1 MVIMKG
7 ALTILIADG
16 SQIFRA
22 GMIAALKQLTSVE
35 KILEASTLEEAKKLV
50 NQEEID
56 IAMMDVGILLDQN
69 NNLNL
74 DLQSFK
80 YVPRVIAIGMSY
92 DEAKFNN
99 LVKAGFSGF
108 ILKSIQH
115 EELCAALEIVNKG
128 MTYFSHEIMDEIV
141 RKNFMERPDRR
152 RRGDMFTLTKREMEV
167 LKLICEDMS
176 NDEIA
181 RILYISPR
189 TVDGHRANI
198 INKLGVK
205 SKVGLVKYALKN
217 NLITN

>member
-7 ALTILIADG
+7 ALTILIADA

-22 GMIAALKQLTSVE
+22 GMLSVLKQLSGVE
-35 KILEASTLEEAKKLV
+35 KILEASTLEEASKLV
-50 NQEEID
+50 SQDEVD
-56 IAMMDVGILLDQN
+56 IALMDVNILLDQKN
-69 NNLNL
+69 DLRL
-74 DLQSFK
+74 DLENLRH
-80 YVPRVIAIGMSY
+80 VPRVIAVGSSF

-99 LVKAGFSGF
+99 LMKAGFSGF
-108 ILKSIQH
+108 ILKSIQQ
-115 EELCAALEIVNKG
+115 EELCAALEIVNNG

>member
-1 MVIMKG
+1 MKG

-22 GMIAALKQLTSVE
+22 GMVSILRTLSNVE
-35 KILEASTLEEAKKLV
+35 KITEASTLDEATRLIG
-50 NQEEID
+50 NETYD
-56 IAMMDVGILLDQN
+56 IALVDVNLLLDGRN
-69 NNLNL
+69 NFALETSKIK
-74 DLQSFK
+74 DLPK
-80 YVPRVIAIGMSY
+80 LIAISPVY
-92 DEAKFNN
+92 DEQKFSQ
-99 LVKAGFSGF
+99 VIKHGVAGF
-108 ILKSIQH
+108 ILKSIKQ
-115 EELCAALEIVNKG
+115 EELCAAMEVVMNDKS
-128 MTYFSHEIMDEIV
+128 YFSHEIANELVMS
-141 RKNFMERPDRR
+141 NFLNGSSVR
-152 RRGDMFTLTKREMEV
+152 RRGDVFTLTKREMEV